1 MLLSKQILISKGGGG
16 EQNDNDQGSTGDQL
30 KSQPNWPSKL
40 KNWYGV
46 GKGKPAVKS
55 VKTKT
60 KAKAVTKKAPAKGGK
75 ETDTDKV
82 LEIINRSKKGVDT
95 ATLMKKTGFNQKK
108 VRNML
113 NRTYKQG
120 ENHEG
125 GKRDLCWCEVRL
137 VQGNNDLNCSKNR
150 SIIYDPHQSPYC

>member
-1 MLLSKQILISKGGGG
+1 MTLTKDLQAISNKLTKLA
-16 EQNDNDQGSTGDQL
+16 EQTEKLAAALEKTDQ
-30 KSQPNWPSKL
+30 
-40 KNWYGV
+40 
-46 GKGKPAVKS
+46 PAAKS

-60 KAKAVTKKAPAKGGK
+60 KAKTVTKKAPAKGGK
-75 ETDTDKV
+75 ITDTDKV

-120 ENHEG
+120 KITRVEKG
-125 GKRDLCWCEVRL
+125 
-137 VQGNNDLNCSKNR
+137 
-150 SIIYDPHQSPYC
+150 IYVGVK